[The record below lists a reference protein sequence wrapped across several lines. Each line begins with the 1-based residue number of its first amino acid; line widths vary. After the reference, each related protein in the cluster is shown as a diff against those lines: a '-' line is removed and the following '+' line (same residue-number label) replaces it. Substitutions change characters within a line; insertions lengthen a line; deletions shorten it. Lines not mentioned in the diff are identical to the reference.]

1 MSQIVAEADRFLSR
15 EFDRF
20 CRLAVRGK
28 NRGASGGEKRARKLA
43 MAVLDEASGLDDQ
56 AIEGLITFIRAVQR
70 APTTARDLVQGWE

>member
-15 EFDRF
+15 EFDHFTRI
-20 CRLAVRGK
+20 AVRGK

-43 MAVLDEASGLDDQ
+43 LAVLDEAPGLDDS

-70 APTTARDLVQGWE
+70 SPSAARDLVQGWE